1 MFSRKVRVEYE
12 ADGKRQPCPIKWL
25 DNFSMRNFT
34 NDSIFDET
42 LPVADG
48 LLEIGTRVPLA
59 GLKSAMED
67 WFRRKSYLPKDGG
80 LALTEERQQS
90 TIHT

>member
-12 ADGKRQPCPIKWL
+12 VDGKRQPCAMKWL

-42 LPVADG
+42 LPTSDG
-48 LLEIGTRVPLA
+48 VLEIGTRVPLPE
-59 GLKSAMED
+59 LKTAMED
-67 WFRRKSYLPKDGG
+67 WFRRKSYLTKDGE
-80 LALTEERQQS
+80 LILTEKE
-90 TIHT
+90 